1 MRYAEQRGRVNRP
14 VRPVTPDIVMSVRVT
29 ALLRNF
35 TDIGSAMQKLKKKR
49 TIVFG
54 GNPPLPIFIFHDHV
68 TTIAPDANFIPYL
81 RCVET
86 LLPRAMYKTI
96 YDCEKTPD

>member
-1 MRYAEQRGRVNRP
+1 
-14 VRPVTPDIVMSVRVT
+14 MSVRVT
-29 ALLRNF
+29 ALLRSF

-54 GNPPLPIFIFHDHV
+54 GNPPPPIFIFHDRV
-68 TTIAPDANFIPYL
+68 TTIAPEANFIPYL
-81 RCVET
+81 GCVET